1 MHDVVFYNTYNT
13 SRIIPRMENSL
24 ANHFVRVKVWTFVD
38 DSVSL
43 RIHCNIYEICACER
57 GNVSLSASVWEGD
70 VGWWGYCFEVHLI
83 HVTSNPTHDG
93 EANRV
98 KHYQSKR
105 FGKIPTCLAAFSWQ
119 QVMNCSSHLSS
130 ALLLLFVVF
139 PLPLNE
145 CPEPLI
151 RWISHP
157 GVPTYKFLFLTT
169 LHATPRSQTL
179 AKNKEELSRK

>member
-1 MHDVVFYNTYNT
+1 
-13 SRIIPRMENSL
+13 MENSL

-105 FGKIPTCLAAFSWQ
+105 FGKIRKEH
-119 QVMNCSSHLSS
+119 N
-130 ALLLLFVVF
+130 
-139 PLPLNE
+139 LPRR
-145 CPEPLI
+145 I
-151 RWISHP
+151 
-157 GVPTYKFLFLTT
+157 FLTASHELFFPSLLCT
-169 LHATPRSQTL
+169 AFALRCLPPPPQWMPGTTNSLNKSPRCSNLQISILNNVTRHTTFT
-179 AKNKEELSRK
+179 NFGKEQRRTFEKIKWQKKSWSRKWALP